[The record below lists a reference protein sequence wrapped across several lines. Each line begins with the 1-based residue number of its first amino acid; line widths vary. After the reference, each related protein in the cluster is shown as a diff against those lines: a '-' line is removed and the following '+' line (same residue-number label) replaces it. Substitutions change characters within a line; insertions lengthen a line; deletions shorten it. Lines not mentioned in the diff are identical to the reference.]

1 MWSVHNKNKNGG
13 GLKRKYAN
21 KARTWNHCHFLV
33 FVLFRSLSLS
43 ICVPLSVAVTKFSLT
58 LLNERYV
65 SGVCVCISVRLQ
77 PNFSTIYKKKGN
89 IPSISIELHKFSLFI
104 YYNFVFIF
112 QFRRNEIFTTL
123 WKFLFSESLITGITK
138 WIFQIICAGC
148 MMYTPP
154 SWFLNWNS
162 TKWMKREIH
171 WRY

>member
-65 SGVCVCISVRLQ
+65 SGVCVCVYRFGCSLISQ
-77 PNFSTIYKKKGN
+77 PYTKRKEIFRRFQSNCTNFLY
-89 IPSISIELHKFSLFI
+89 LFI
-104 YYNFVFIF
+104 TISYLYFNFVEMRFL
-112 QFRRNEIFTTL
+112 QHSRNS
-123 WKFLFSESLITGITK
+123 FSQSHLSRESQNEFFKLYVLAVWCIRH
-138 WIFQIICAGC
+138 QVD
-148 MMYTPP
+148 
-154 SWFLNWNS
+154 S
-162 TKWMKREIH
+162 
-171 WRY
+171 